1 MVLYDAFISYSHAK
15 DKPIAAALQS
25 VVQKL
30 GKPWYKVRALRAFC
44 RHTSLPATPD
54 AWRTIEQA
62 LADSRFLILLVSPEA
77 AASPS
82 VNKEIAYWLDTK
94 SADTLLIGVT
104 DGVLTWDNAAN
115 DFAWSETTPL
125 PPALKGKFSA
135 EPEWVDLT
143 AYRGDAIKR
152 DANFIELAAG
162 FAAAIRGMPKDDLVS
177 QEVKQQ
183 RQALTLA
190 WSAAAALLLL
200 AGSAAWQ
207 WNMAL
212 VNERAAVEQ
221 RNRAVAV
228 VREVLV
234 IVEALA
240 RDGKLSAE
248 QQDWLQRLRD
258 RLTKLSP
265 TAAEAR

>member
-1 MVLYDAFISYSHAK
+1 MARYDAFISYSAAK

-44 RHTSLPATPD
+44 RHTSLAATPD

-200 AGSAAWQ
+200 AGAAGRQ
-207 WNMAL
+207 WKTAL
-212 VNERAAVEQ
+212 VNERAAFEQ
-221 RNRAVAV
+221 RNRAVAAV
-228 VREVLV
+228 HEVLI

-248 QQDWLQRLRD
+248 QQDRLQQLRD
-258 RLTKLSP
+258 TLAKLSP
-265 TAAEAR
+265 ERTGTR